1 MRVLTVAAH
10 PDDETLGVGGT
21 MALLAAQGHEVRVLI
36 LTDGV
41 TSRHNYIELQKDCAI
56 RANDILGVH
65 GVTFC
70 NLPDQG
76 LDGMPLLDV
85 IRPIE
90 KCISEF
96 LPEIVFTH
104 FRGDANQDHRAVF
117 QATLVAARP
126 VEGGSIERLLCY
138 EVASSTEWAGPF
150 ADATFMPNVF
160 VDISTSLETK
170 VEAMRAYALTHSNE
184 MRPFP
189 HPRSSEAL
197 EAIARRHGSAAGVAA
212 AEPFMLVRQVVRNG
226 DDVGIRL

>member
-10 PDDETLGVGGT
+10 PDDETLGAGGT
-21 MALLAAQGHEVRVLI
+21 MALLASQGHEVRVLI
-36 LTDGV
+36 LSDGV
-41 TSRHNYIELQKDCAI
+41 TSRHHYIELQKECAV
-56 RANDILGVH
+56 RANDIMGVRD
-65 GVTFC
+65 VLFC

-90 KCISEF
+90 KCIGEF
-96 LPEIVFTH
+96 APNIVFTH
-104 FRGDANQDHRAVF
+104 FRGDANQDHRVAF

-126 VEGGSIERLLCY
+126 IEGTSVERLLCY

-160 VDISTSLETK
+160 VDISSTLETK
-170 VEAMRAYALTHSNE
+170 VEAMRAYSKTHSNE

-189 HPRSSEAL
+189 HPRSTEAL
-197 EAIARRHGSAAGVAA
+197 EAIARRHGSASGVLA
-212 AEPFMLVRQVVRNG
+212 AEPFMLVRQVVRQG
-226 DDVGIRL
+226 DSVGVGL